1 MEFNYCFITNCK
13 GNDMGIMLKDKFGS
27 TFAEM
32 SKLSHAAA
40 KIDETKVYE
49 EANLQLR
56 PYMWGLLDEAFN
68 SESGLGNIENFKAFY
83 DSVVKEGKTG
93 LILMEHYTNLDLP
106 GILYLLEKNGEDWAK
121 DMASRIVAVAGMK
134 LNEAS
139 AGVRA
144 FTEGFTRVVIY
155 PTRSLNAVE
164 GKEISEEEKQA
175 EEQRARKINFAAM
188 RAMDSCKKRGQMI
201 LVFPSGTR
209 YRPGKPET
217 KRGLREIDSYLRL
230 FDKMI
235 LVSINGNCLRI
246 NPENPDDMLADILEP
261 GKCTFTASP
270 VIDCKEFRN
279 NVLAKLP
286 ADDPDPK
293 QKTVD
298 AVMEY
303 LEKQHTEVG
312 E

>member
-1 MEFNYCFITNCK
+1 MSYT
-13 GNDMGIMLKDKFGS
+13 LKEKFGDL
-27 TFAEM
+27 FAEM
-32 SKLSHAAA
+32 VAHSKAAA

-49 EANLQLR
+49 EANPEMR
-56 PYMWGLLDEAFN
+56 KYMFKLLDDTFSAD
-68 SESGLGNIENFKAFY
+68 SGLGNLENFKDFY
-83 DSVVKEGKTG
+83 EKVVKQGKSG

-106 GILYLLEKNGEDWAK
+106 AIIYLLQKVGEPWA
-121 DMASRIVAVAGMK
+121 DDFASRIVAVAGMK

-164 GKEISEEEKQA
+164 AKGISQEELKA
-175 EEQRARKINFAAM
+175 EEQKARKINFAAM
-188 RAMDSCKKRGQMI
+188 RAMDACKKRGQMI

-230 FDKMI
+230 FDYML
-235 LVSINGNCLRI
+235 LVGINGNCLRI
-246 NPENPDDMLADILEP
+246 NPDNPDDMLEDILEP
-261 GKCTFTASP
+261 GKVTLTAHP
-270 VIDCKEFRN
+270 VLDCKKFRED
-279 NVLAKLP
+279 VLSALP
-286 ADDPDPK
+286 ADEPDPK

-298 AVMEY
+298 KVMQILDEIHNQV
-303 LEKQHTEVG
+303 ESKN
-312 E
+312 

>member
-1 MEFNYCFITNCK
+1 MSYT
-13 GNDMGIMLKDKFGS
+13 LKEKFGDL
-27 TFAEM
+27 FAEM
-32 SKLSHAAA
+32 VAHSKAAA

-49 EANLQLR
+49 EANPEMR
-56 PYMWGLLDEAFN
+56 KYMFKLLDDTFSAD
-68 SESGLGNIENFKAFY
+68 SGLGNLENFKDFY
-83 DSVVKEGKTG
+83 EKVVKQGKSG

-106 GILYLLEKNGEDWAK
+106 AIIYLLQKVGEPWA
-121 DMASRIVAVAGMK
+121 DDFASRIVAVAGMK

-164 GKEISEEEKQA
+164 AKGISQEELKA
-175 EEQRARKINFAAM
+175 EEQKARKINFAAM
-188 RAMDSCKKRGQMI
+188 RAMDACKKRGQMI

-230 FDKMI
+230 FDYML
-235 LVSINGNCLRI
+235 LVGINGNCLRI
-246 NPENPDDMLADILEP
+246 NPDNPDDMLEDILEP
-261 GKCTFTASP
+261 GKVTLTAHP
-270 VIDCKEFRN
+270 VLDCKKFRED
-279 NVLAKLP
+279 VLSSLP
-286 ADDPDPK
+286 SDESDPK

-298 AVMEY
+298 QVMQILDEIHNQV
-303 LEKQHTEVG
+303 ESKN
-312 E
+312 

>member
-1 MEFNYCFITNCK
+1 MSYT
-13 GNDMGIMLKDKFGS
+13 LKEKFGDL
-27 TFAEM
+27 FAEM
-32 SKLSHAAA
+32 VAHSKAAA

-49 EANLQLR
+49 EANPEMR
-56 PYMWGLLDEAFN
+56 KYMFKLLDDTFSAD
-68 SESGLGNIENFKAFY
+68 SGLGNLENFKDFY
-83 DSVVKEGKTG
+83 EKVVKQGKSG

-106 GILYLLEKNGEDWAK
+106 AIIYLLQKVGESWA
-121 DMASRIVAVAGMK
+121 DDFASRIVAVAGMK

-164 GKEISEEEKQA
+164 AKGISQEELKA
-175 EEQRARKINFAAM
+175 EEQKARKINFAAM
-188 RAMDSCKKRGQMI
+188 RAMDACKKRGQMI

-230 FDKMI
+230 FDYML
-235 LVSINGNCLRI
+235 LVGINGNCLRI
-246 NPENPDDMLADILEP
+246 NPDNPDDMLEDILEP
-261 GKCTFTASP
+261 GKVTLTAHP
-270 VIDCKEFRN
+270 VLDCKKFRED
-279 NVLAKLP
+279 VLSSLP
-286 ADDPDPK
+286 ADESDPK

-298 AVMEY
+298 QVMQILDEIHNQV
-303 LEKQHTEVG
+303 ESKN
-312 E
+312 

>member
-1 MEFNYCFITNCK
+1 MSYT
-13 GNDMGIMLKDKFGS
+13 LKEKFGDL
-27 TFAEM
+27 FAEM
-32 SKLSHAAA
+32 VAHSKAAA

-49 EANLQLR
+49 EANPEMR
-56 PYMWGLLDEAFN
+56 KYMFKLLDDTFSAD
-68 SESGLGNIENFKAFY
+68 SGLGNLENFKDFY
-83 DSVVKEGKTG
+83 EKVVKQGKSG

-106 GILYLLEKNGEDWAK
+106 AIIYLLQKVGEPWA
-121 DMASRIVAVAGMK
+121 DDFASRIVAVAGMK

-164 GKEISEEEKQA
+164 AKGISQEELKA
-175 EEQRARKINFAAM
+175 EEQKARKINFAAM
-188 RAMDSCKKRGQMI
+188 RAMDACKKRGQMI

-230 FDKMI
+230 FDYML
-235 LVSINGNCLRI
+235 LVGINGNCLRI
-246 NPENPDDMLADILEP
+246 NPDNPDDMLEDILEP
-261 GKCTFTASP
+261 GKVTLTAHP
-270 VIDCKEFRN
+270 VLDCKKFRED
-279 NVLAKLP
+279 VLSSLP
-286 ADDPDPK
+286 TDESDPK

-298 AVMEY
+298 QVMQILDEIHNQV
-303 LEKQHTEVG
+303 ESQN
-312 E
+312 

>member
-1 MEFNYCFITNCK
+1 MSYT
-13 GNDMGIMLKDKFGS
+13 LKEKFGGL
-27 TFAEM
+27 FAEM
-32 SKLSHAAA
+32 VAHSKAAA

-49 EANLQLR
+49 EANPEMR
-56 PYMWGLLDEAFN
+56 KYMFKLLDDTFSAD
-68 SESGLGNIENFKAFY
+68 SGLGNLENFKDFY
-83 DSVVKEGKTG
+83 EKVVKQGKSG

-106 GILYLLEKNGEDWAK
+106 AIIYLLQKVGEPWA
-121 DMASRIVAVAGMK
+121 DDFASRIVAVAGMK

-164 GKEISEEEKQA
+164 AKGISQEELKA
-175 EEQRARKINFAAM
+175 EEQKARKINFAAM
-188 RAMDSCKKRGQMI
+188 RAMDACKKRGQMI

-230 FDKMI
+230 FDYML
-235 LVSINGNCLRI
+235 LVGINGNCLRI
-246 NPENPDDMLADILEP
+246 NPDNPDDMLEDILEP
-261 GKCTFTASP
+261 GKVTLTAHP
-270 VIDCKEFRN
+270 VLECKKFRED
-279 NVLAKLP
+279 VLSSLP
-286 ADDPDPK
+286 ADESDPK

-298 AVMEY
+298 QVMQILDEIHNQV
-303 LEKQHTEVG
+303 ESKN
-312 E
+312 